1 MVPPKRNLFAQTTF
15 IALIAL
21 VFGTGA
27 PATAQAALF
36 SNIIGYFSDAA
47 PETDNTTPAPRY
59 TSQTVPLLKPSR
71 NIDPTNT
78 GGGDVMIADNS
89 ALVAEVGPSGTIADL
104 VEGGKHGTVSTYVVE
119 SGDSL
124 STIAEKFDVSVNTI
138 KWANDI
144 KGNTVR
150 VGQELVILPV
160 TGIRYT
166 VKNSGSI
173 RDIVKKYGGDVD
185 DAARFNDVDA
195 DEELA
200 AGTVVIIPDA
210 EIQVAAAPTKKKS
223 SGITYRV
230 NVRIKNAGPAYVG
243 YFVNPLNNLGT
254 RTQGLH
260 GYNGVDIGAPVGTP
274 IIAAAAGTVTVS
286 RSPAYYNGGY
296 GGYVVISHDNGTQ
309 TLYAHMSRNVSTV
322 GDRVGQGEVIGYVGT
337 TGKSTGPHLHF
348 EVRGAQNPF

>member
-1 MVPPKRNLFAQTTF
+1 MGVVSVLVPMVAS
-15 IALIAL
+15 
-21 VFGTGA
+21 
-27 PATAQAALF
+27 AALLN
-36 SNIIGYFSDAA
+36 NIMGLFSDD
-47 PETDNTTPAPRY
+47 PQPSEQGSVSRY
-59 TSQTVPLLKPSR
+59 TSQNVPLMKPSR

-78 GGGDVMIADNS
+78 GGGDVIIADNS
-89 ALVAEVGPSGTIADL
+89 ALVADVGPAGTIADL

-119 SGDSL
+119 SGDTLGS
-124 STIAEKFDVSVNTI
+124 IAAKFDVSVNTI

-144 KGNTVR
+144 RSNTVR

-173 RDIVKKYGGDVD
+173 RDIVKKYGGDVE
-185 DAARFNDVDA
+185 DAARFNDVDP
-195 DEELA
+195 DEDLA

-210 EIQVAAAPTKKKS
+210 EVQTAPLPVKKKGS
-223 SGITYRV
+223 ALAYRV

-243 YFVNPLNNLGT
+243 YFVHPLNNLGT

-260 GYNGVDIGAPVGTP
+260 GYNGIDIGAPVGTP
-274 IIAAAAGTVTVS
+274 IIAAAAGTITVS

-309 TLYAHMSRNVSTV
+309 TLYGHMSRNISTV
-322 GDRVGQGEVIGYVGT
+322 GDHVSQGEVIGYVGS
-337 TGKSTGPHLHF
+337 TGRSTGPHLHF